1 MLEVVDAVDAGCAAK
16 GRGEVVMPP
25 KLSLHGEGDAYSQ
38 VMAAT
43 LPGDGGLGAKW
54 VTLYPQNVA
63 RGLPITNGLVV
74 LSDPETGLPSAVMDA
89 ATITAWRTGASVG
102 VAARYLARPDAAVL
116 GVLGCGVQARASV
129 RALAAVLPG
138 LARVRCHDAV
148 PAAAEDCVAELG
160 RELPGLELAVAP
172 APEDVVA
179 GADVV
184 VTAITMT
191 AEIRPP
197 LGPGLL
203 RPGALAVALDYD
215 AAWSGA
221 AMAECDRFFCDDAA
235 TVRATQAAGVR
246 LAGIPGDIAG
256 DLGEL
261 AAGLTP
267 GRSRDDE
274 RLFCLNLG
282 MALEDVVD
290 RRSSRCAAPASSA
303 SAGSCRSSTSL
314 GAGSRCAGSAAER
327 EAAPLAQRAG
337 AGLLDE
343 EHLRWRGRA
352 AAAEGRARPRWP
364 RARSPAGRS
373 PPSRAA
379 RCRRTRRRRA
389 GTPATRPRAAA

>member
-1 MLEVVDAVDAGCAAK
+1 MSACAGGPPSGALLYLSRADLEALGVTPLEVVDVVDAGCAAK

-43 LPGDGGLGAKW
+43 LGGDGGLGAKW
-54 VTLYPQNVA
+54 VTLFPQNAA

-148 PAAAEDCVAELG
+148 PAAAEDCVAGLG
-160 RELPGLELAVAP
+160 RELPGLDFAVAA

-191 AEIRPP
+191 ADIRPP

-203 RPGALAVALDYD
+203 RPGVLAVALDYD
-215 AAWSGA
+215 AAWSGE
-221 AMAECDRFFCDDAA
+221 AMAECDRFFCDDTA

-246 LAGIPGDIAG
+246 LAGIPGEIAG

-261 AAGLTP
+261 AAGLVSARER
-267 GRSRDDE
+267 GDE

-282 MALEDVVD
+282 MALEDVV
-290 RRSSRCAAPASSA
+290 
-303 SAGSCRSSTSL
+303 T
-314 GAGSRCAGSAAER
+314 
-327 EAAPLAQRAG
+327 
-337 AGLLDE
+337 AGLA
-343 EHLRWRGRA
+343 LR
-352 AAAEGRARPRWP
+352 RARELGV
-364 RARSPAGRS
+364 GREL
-373 PPSRAA
+373 PL
-379 RCRRTRRRRA
+379 
-389 GTPATRPRAAA
+389 